1 MWLAKPSVDARSE
14 IMTSLG
20 DTMWWRWRQAH
31 PSAPVRLLSWEFE
44 WGLAY
49 IKALSQRERKKKSA
63 TDQSATT
70 SGNTFIAKKR
80 CEEESWCAEEM
91 VEQSLA
97 GLESNNQKT
106 NRPWRF
112 MWFFTACL
120 NATKPSGFE
129 KKKVHADTKQKGA
142 VNYWLLIGSGVG
154 LLEGALPQEFT
165 LTVSNIHFK
174 QDQIN
179 CHYFVMLFC
188 TPALMELYVI

>member
-31 PSAPVRLLSWEFE
+31 PSAPVRLLNWEFE
-44 WGLAY
+44 SGLAY
-49 IKALSQRERKKKSA
+49 IEALSEREKEISA
-63 TDQSATT
+63 SDQSATT
-70 SGNTFIAKKR
+70 SGNTFIVKKR

-112 MWFFTACL
+112 MWFLTACL

-129 KKKVHADTKQKGA
+129 KKGSCWHKTKRRSK
-142 VNYWLLIGSGVG
+142 LLIAHRVWCGLIRGSTSTG
-154 LLEGALPQEFT
+154 
-165 LTVSNIHFK
+165 I
-174 QDQIN
+174 DIN
-179 CHYFVMLFC
+179 SFIPTAISILNK
-188 TPALMELYVI
+188 AK